1 MILIS
6 ADDLPCP
13 MCQLPRATLTAAR
26 GYRSIM
32 PCHSPQLAPLPTNIA
47 ITSAGLVTCSSK
59 LPWERYLT
67 HWGQEQHQPHI
78 SPHPGAPH
86 PAPRTASCCPTTV
99 PHIPVPGTC
108 WVCAGELSSSSLPH
122 PYSAKFDTS
131 SKGCTANLPAVLL
144 QTCVNCCT
152 VPRASFTGGGMQ
164 INCLFLALM
173 VPHSWCRPTPSSNC
187 FQTCSLSQS
196 ALGESPPPGKGFLEQ
211 QLCFSH

>member
-1 MILIS
+1 M
-6 ADDLPCP
+6 
-13 MCQLPRATLTAAR
+13 
-26 GYRSIM
+26 
-32 PCHSPQLAPLPTNIA
+32 
-47 ITSAGLVTCSSK
+47 
-59 LPWERYLT
+59 
-67 HWGQEQHQPHI
+67 I
-78 SPHPGAPH
+78 SPARCASSPGPPSLQSGGTEHHALPQPSACSPPHQHCHYLCWTCDLLLQTSPGKVPNPLEPGAA
-86 PAPRTASCCPTTV
+86 PAP
-99 PHIPVPGTC
+99 H
-108 WVCAGELSSSSLPH
+108 LSPPWGSTPSAQDCILLPH
-122 PYSAKFDTS
+122 NSASHPCARDMLGVCWGAQQQQS
-131 SKGCTANLPAVLL
+131 PASILSQIRHQLQGCTANLPAVLL